1 LILIT
6 ERKTMKDFE
15 EAVKIA
21 AEKAVLEIISS
32 GQWVQPDYANR
43 YKIPADFMSEV
54 WNLIDSEKIKAAL
67 AVRLEAELADR
78 IVTLMASEI
87 ATDVKQILSV
97 KERREAIRA
106 VTRENLDRIC
116 GATSEATSKDRN
128 E

>member
-1 LILIT
+1 MT
-6 ERKTMKDFE
+6 
-15 EAVKIA
+15 
-21 AEKAVLEIISS
+21 
-32 GQWVQPDYANR
+32 P
-43 YKIPADFMSEV
+43 
-54 WNLIDSEKIKAAL
+54 KIKAAL